1 MLIDDDRK
9 KMNCVLLLSGPS
21 SMTRA
26 KFAADE
32 VVGGI
37 NKKVHR
43 IVEAVFANLRL
54 NISLDAARGGL
65 LAYWCIHRK
74 YLSTKVYQP
83 FENETIAQLH
93 SHRSMHTRQTI

>member
-1 MLIDDDRK
+1 
-9 KMNCVLLLSGPS
+9 
-21 SMTRA
+21 MTRA

-37 NKKVHR
+37 KKKVHR